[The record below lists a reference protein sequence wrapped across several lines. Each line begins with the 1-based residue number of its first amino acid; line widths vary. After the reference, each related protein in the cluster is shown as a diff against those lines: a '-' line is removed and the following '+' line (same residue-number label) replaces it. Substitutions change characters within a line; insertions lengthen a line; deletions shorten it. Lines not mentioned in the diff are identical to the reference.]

1 MHRFATEPIPLSSQ
15 KYVQNSG
22 FYTCNRGRMLS
33 EQLNPFPCPFLKVFR
48 KRDGFYYK
56 ITVIGE
62 EPENITIF
70 IEEMSKNHYA
80 VGGIRASDK

>member
-62 EPENITIF
+62 EPEI
-70 IEEMSKNHYA
+70 
-80 VGGIRASDK
+80 